1 MKKILF
7 TLLSFVLC
15 ISICNAEVTTYDRNE
30 LENYGVNKKW
40 NIGSHNLNNVMSTH
54 AVDAS
59 EKIYD
64 FSDILSEADEYSLKQ
79 LIDDFYET
87 TGFELVILTESFYNL
102 DDDDNG
108 DYAQDFYDYNDFG
121 LEDEYYSGVI
131 ILRNTYPGLPYY
143 GVYSFGEAQ
152 YYYPAEYDD
161 NRLNTTLD
169 YVYDDMVAG
178 NYKRAM
184 AKIIN
189 DLTDYY
195 EDGKEYGMDD
205 YELDED
211 GMLVYVPSPPTFYPP
226 IIFALVVSV
235 IITWIFISSNVKKN
249 KTVFLPRLAHD
260 YLEENGIV
268 FTNKSDILYD
278 SRTTSYTVSSSSGYS
293 GRSGGGGGGRS
304 YSSSRGSSGGGRSGG
319 GRRG

>member
-1 MKKILF
+1 MKKVLFLILSCF
-7 TLLSFVLC
+7 LFVG
-15 ISICNAEVTTYDRNE
+15 ICNAEVKTYDRNK

-40 NIGSHNLNNVMSTH
+40 EIGSHNLNNVLKTH

-64 FSDILSEADEYSLKQ
+64 FSNILSETDEYALKQ

-87 TGFELVILTESFYNL
+87 TGFELVILTESFYNI

-121 LEDEYYSGVI
+121 LDDEYYSGVI

-152 YYYPAEYDD
+152 YYYPAEYAD
-161 NRLNTTLD
+161 NRLNYTLD
-169 YVYDDMVAG
+169 NIYDDMVAG
-178 NYKRAM
+178 NYKSAM
-184 AKIIN
+184 TDIIN

-195 EDGKEYGMDD
+195 EEGKEYGMDE

-211 GMLVYVPSPPTFYPP
+211 GMLVYVPAPPTFHPP
-226 IIFALVVSV
+226 ILFALIVSV
-235 IITWIFISSNVKKN
+235 VVTWIVIGVNVKKN
-249 KTVFLPRLAHD
+249 KTVYLPRLAHD
-260 YLEENGIV
+260 YLEKDGIT

-278 SRTTSYTVSSSSGYS
+278 SRTTSYTVSDSSGGS
-293 GRSGGGGGGRS
+293 SRGGGGSRS

>member
-7 TLLSFVLC
+7 VILSLFMFLG
-15 ISICNAEVTTYDRNE
+15 ICNAEIKTYDRHE

-40 NIGSHNLNNVMSTH
+40 EINNQNLGNVLSAH

-64 FSDILSEADEYSLKQ
+64 FSDILSESDEYALKQ

-87 TGFELVILTESFYNL
+87 TGFELVILTESFYNVG
-102 DDDDNG
+102 DDDNG

-121 LEDEYYSGVI
+121 LDDEYYSGVI
-131 ILRNTYPGLPYY
+131 IFRNTYPGLPWY

-152 YYYPAEYDD
+152 YYYPAEYSD
-161 NRLNTTLD
+161 NRLNYTLD
-169 YVYDDMVAG
+169 NVYDDMVAG
-178 NYKRAM
+178 NYRVAM
-184 AKIIN
+184 TDIIN

-195 EDGKEYGMDD
+195 EEGREYGMDD
-205 YELDED
+205 YQLDED
-211 GMLVYVPSPPTFYPP
+211 GMLIYVPTFHPP
-226 IIFALVVSV
+226 ILFALIVSV
-235 IITWIFISSNVKKN
+235 IVTWIVIGTNVKKN
-249 KTVFLPRLAHD
+249 KTVYLPRLAHD
-260 YLEENGIV
+260 YLEKDGIV

-278 SRTTSYTVSSSSGYS
+278 TRTSSYTVSSSSGS
-293 GRSGGGGGGRS
+293 SGGGRS